1 VLAWLVR
8 SLFLLPVPHEQVPTS
23 LSRQRLYLPAAV
35 VYAVPSRPRF
45 RSMTHLKSRDSGGR
59 MRTGDFAIYASYQI
73 KAGGLFVGMLKVIIK
88 INGRMLLP
96 FQSAPVA

>member
-1 VLAWLVR
+1 
-8 SLFLLPVPHEQVPTS
+8 
-23 LSRQRLYLPAAV
+23 
-35 VYAVPSRPRF
+35 
-45 RSMTHLKSRDSGGR
+45 

-73 KAGGLFVGMLKVIIK
+73 KAGGLFVGMLKVIRK